1 MYKEDC
7 SQYVGGKNVS
17 FFLKGFISTLLF
29 LYVFFYTPHLSAQVE
44 VKFNLASAAFLVP
57 NVGLEFQVGE
67 KTSIQLDVLAIFKD
81 EYNGN
86 PLLAT
91 QAFGEFRYYQKQN
104 NLGWFVGGHVG
115 FGMFMLQKPSF
126 SMIYDKYGNTSTYDE
141 LENSFRT
148 GRIWYYGLTVGYKKS
163 LTKRWSLEGFVGGGL
178 TQSWYKMY
186 RYDIR
191 YGDLDR
197 PFNGSG
203 EVLGYRGGLMIVYK
217 IFPYKKK

>member
-1 MYKEDC
+1 MFKKKC
-7 SQYVGGKNVS
+7 SQYYYGKNVS
-17 FFLKGFISTLLF
+17 FLIKGFINTSLF
-29 LYVFFYTPHLSAQVE
+29 LYVLFYTSHLSAQVE
-44 VKFNLASAAFLVP
+44 VKFNVASAFFLVP

-81 EYNGN
+81 EFNGN

-91 QAFGEFRYYQKQN
+91 QSFGEFRYYQKQN

-126 SMIYDKYGNTSTYDE
+126 SIIYDKYGDTSRYNND
-141 LENSFRT
+141 ENSFRT

-163 LTKRWSLEGFVGGGL
+163 LSKRWSLEAFVGGGL

-186 RYDIR
+186 VDGVQV
-191 YGDLDR
+191 GDLDR
-197 PFNGSG
+197 PFNGSS
-203 EVLGYRGGLMIVYK
+203 EVLGYRGGVMVVYK
-217 IFPYKKK
+217 VFPYKKK